1 MTGLKL
7 KEGISIA
14 TAQKEVANL
23 NDSIFD
29 EAQAAAFDTF
39 CDKVNLPCPSIN
51 LLRDEGLY
59 PTRKDTMDWVF
70 GKQKIHITP
79 VKKAEKKQGRKYE
92 KGDNPSQIS
101 KRR

>member
-7 KEGISIA
+7 KERISIA

-23 NDSIFD
+23 NDSMFD

-70 GKQKIHITP
+70 GKQKFILLLSRKQ
-79 VKKAEKKQGRKYE
+79 KKTREK
-92 KGDNPSQIS
+92 I
-101 KRR
+101 